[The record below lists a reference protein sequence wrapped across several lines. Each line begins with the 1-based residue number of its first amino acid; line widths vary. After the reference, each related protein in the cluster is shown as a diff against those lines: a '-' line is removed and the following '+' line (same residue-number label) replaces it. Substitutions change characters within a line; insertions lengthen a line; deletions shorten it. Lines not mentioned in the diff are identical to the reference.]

1 MDEENLTPPRKTS
14 WPTTG
19 RIVTGVLLVLLG
31 GLWLIGQFVG
41 RWVIADFWPF
51 FLILGGLI
59 FYAFFFMRSARPAG
73 YEGMLFPGTYLIII
87 GLLFLLMNL
96 IGWQNM
102 RYAWPTF
109 VFGVALSLAAMYL
122 FGHPEVEQR
131 RAELLSAAKILVI
144 ISAVLYLVA
153 IGGIYLWPVAL
164 IIVGLAIIISGLLK
178 R

>member
-1 MDEENLTPPRKTS
+1 MDEENLTPSRKTS

-41 RWVIADFWPF
+41 RWVVADFWPF

-59 FYAFFFMRSARPAG
+59 FYAFFFMRSERPAG

-122 FGHPEVEQR
+122 FGQQGVEQK
-131 RAELLSAAKILVI
+131 RAELLSAVKILAI

-164 IIVGLAIIISGLLK
+164 IIVGLAIIISGLIK